1 MNEIDLIFKDLYQ
14 KMPKTFDLNVSNSV
28 SSILLFKD
36 YISKLK
42 DYKILL
48 FNEYQTFGLSLNLE
62 YNNLI
67 LDFNNNLRSEILP
80 YMDFRNYLYENYQI
94 NLLSGRY
101 FNGFFIYLFIYWEVY
116 KNELTLDGNISNPYY
131 GLIKLFRNDCIH
143 RYEGINVSNIT
154 MRSSSMNLK
163 LPSIEDDFLAYID
176 SKCKLIG
183 SAGIPNQEKVNEL
196 WEEFKSL
203 NKNE

>member
-101 FNGFFIYLFIYWEVY
+101 FNGFFIYLFIY
-116 KNELTLDGNISNPYY
+116 LLG
-131 GLIKLFRNDCIH
+131 GLQKRVDIR
-143 RYEGINVSNIT
+143 
-154 MRSSSMNLK
+154 
-163 LPSIEDDFLAYID
+163 
-176 SKCKLIG
+176 
-183 SAGIPNQEKVNEL
+183 
-196 WEEFKSL
+196 W
-203 NKNE
+203 